1 MECNRDGVAAAEVD
15 DVAIF
20 EVPLVDLLFVDVG
33 PVRGVAID
41 EKDLSVD
48 RDDLGVEPRDLR
60 ILQYDLTNRRF
71 APEADARAAESE
83 ALAGARAVEDRELA
97 EDRGGAAAGRGDHR
111 LRGRGHGKLLR
122 RAAARDRNQHG
133 DAGAEQRDDERAA
146 RYRLLPP
153 QRHGL

>member
-1 MECNRDGVAAAEVD
+1 MEGNRNGVAASEVD
-15 DVAIF
+15 DVAVF
-20 EVPLVDLLFVDVG
+20 EITLVDLLVVDVG

-60 ILQYDLTNRRF
+60 ILQYDLTNCRF
-71 APEADARAAESE
+71 APDADARAAEPE

-97 EDRGGAAAGRGDHR
+97 EDRGGAAAGRGDPR
-111 LRGRGHGKLLR
+111 LRGRAHAELLR
-122 RAAARDRNQHG
+122 RASPRDRNQDG

-146 RYRLLPP
+146 RHRMLPP
-153 QRHGL
+153 QR